1 MVAKGRILGIIDTSP
16 VDAGFLLVTD
26 FDHPVRPPRRGCYLF
41 ALVPTFCNLLDLFF
55 PDAELSKF
63 SLHYDSVDVS

>member
-1 MVAKGRILGIIDTSP
+1 MFLFLGWSKAIP
-16 VDAGFLLVTD
+16 PHA
-26 FDHPVRPPRRGCYLF
+26 VRPPRRGCYLF